1 MMKQLIKSA
10 LRQCNVEVGR
20 PVDPEL
26 PLQHALKIAGRPH
39 SFWLVN
45 RFTKDWWQR
54 PEIECSGE
62 FAYLSKLAK
71 FGDTVVEIG
80 AHHGMMTLLLS
91 DQIGSEGHVYA
102 IEAEPFNLMTLQANC
117 FSNQVRNVSTFHCA
131 VGDHCGRVDFGGESL
146 AAQSGTVRKVVM
158 TTLGEFAEQSQIE
171 FIDLLKI
178 DVEGYETQVLRGAGS
193 LLKKIPR
200 LAIELH
206 LDLLQQAGSS
216 LAEFWSLLETNIAV
230 GDKTVIAIQRPD
242 WNTGRPITSIT
253 DLPDSGVVNLFIS
266 NEF

>member
-1 MMKQLIKSA
+1 MKQLIKSA

-26 PLQHALKIAGRPH
+26 PLQHSLKIAGRPH

-54 PEIECSGE
+54 PEIESSGE
-62 FAYLSKLAK
+62 FAYLSKLAR

-91 DQIGSEGHVYA
+91 DEIGSEGHLYA
-102 IEAEPFNLMTLQANC
+102 IEAEPSNLMTLQANC
-117 FSNQVRNVSTFHCA
+117 FSNHVSNVSTFHCA
-131 VGDHCGRVDFGGESL
+131 MGDECGRVDFGGESL
-146 AAQSGTVRKVVM
+146 AAQSGTVRKVTM
-158 TTLGEFAEQSQIE
+158 TTLATFVEQNQIE
-171 FIDLLKI
+171 KIDLLKI

-193 LLKKIPR
+193 LLTKIPR

-206 LDLLQQAGSS
+206 LDLLAQAGSS
-216 LAEFWSLLETNIAV
+216 LAEFWSLLETNRMV
-230 GDKTVIAIQRPD
+230 GEKTIIAIQRPD
-242 WNTGRPITSIT
+242 WNTGRPIKSIT

-266 NEF
+266 DEF